1 VSAREEDVMNR
12 DQLKG
17 KLDELKGKVKKD
29 VSDVFN
35 DRSGQAKGAIEEK
48 EGQAR
53 KAVGDVEEKVKER
66 REEPEQP

>member
-1 VSAREEDVMNR
+1 MNK

-35 DRSGQAKGAIEEK
+35 DRSGKAKGAIEEK

-53 KAVGDVEEKVKER
+53 KAVGDVEEKVQEHR
-66 REEPEQP
+66 DDPDVP